1 MSNETKVRSGL
12 KTYRP
17 GEIIFRERE
26 FSESLYIIQ
35 KGQVRLFT
43 SKGKGF
49 VEIGI
54 LRSGEVI
61 GEMAYFDEK
70 YQRRSCT
77 GEAVVTTEL
86 IEISFKAL
94 TKTVQGLN
102 PWMKTIINTLA
113 DRLRSSNEKLKK
125 IEGNSVSYGVKG
137 EVPTYKFF
145 LPSDIVKLFSIMYL
159 SFKSHGEDKNGKT
172 YLHSDKIKLYLVDI
186 INVKEIVFEEF
197 KLLLE
202 KLDLIKIEQ
211 DDSKLPKMIVANDT
225 EAFRRLMIFINTQR
239 QTEESKKIK
248 ISYKCEVFLNE
259 IMSQLTGTTSEES
272 EKAANISAILDK
284 FKARKMN
291 IKEEDLLEAKEAGFT
306 SDVMLGDGNYL
317 TVKVQYNKL
326 LKTLPAIRV
335 MNAIRKVNEQK
346 ISRED

>member
-1 MSNETKVRSGL
+1 MSSEKKSKSGL

-17 GEIIFRERE
+17 GEIIFREKE

-43 SKGKGF
+43 AKGKGF

-159 SFKSHGEDKNGKT
+159 SFKSHGEDKDGKK
-172 YLHSDKIKLYLVDI
+172 YLHSDKVKLYLVDI

-211 DDSKLPKMIVANDT
+211 DESKLPKMIVANDI

-248 ISYKCEVFLNE
+248 ISYKCEIFLNE
-259 IMSQLTGTTSEES
+259 IMAQLASSKSEDNERP
-272 EKAANISAILDK
+272 ANISAILDK

-291 IKEEDLLEAKEAGFT
+291 IKEEDLLEAKDSGFT
-306 SDVMLGDGNYL
+306 SDVMLGEGNNL

-326 LKTLPAIRV
+326 IKTLPAIRV
-335 MNAIRKVNEQK
+335 LNAIRKINEQK
-346 ISRED
+346 MSRSD